1 MVSWRRERP
10 LLSVVVPAYDVEDYL
25 AECLDSLLAQTYAP
39 LEVVVVDDGSTDS
52 TGRVADAYAAAHP
65 DVVRVLHTSNH
76 GLGAAR
82 NAGVAAARGALLA
95 FADSDDV
102 VPPTAYEVLH
112 KQMRRGGCDLVTGS
126 IARWFPHEGDLLDEP
141 RWMRRLHP
149 RRMAF
154 IDQHPE
160 ILGDVFAW
168 NKLFTREFWDRAGLS
183 WPEGVR
189 YEDQP
194 TTTRAFL
201 AARRFGVVPDI
212 VYHWRIRADGSSI
225 TQQRSSIED
234 LRDRWRTKQMTLA
247 SVEDYGD
254 AKVTRVLREKV
265 LAGDMHRYF
274 TEIPGCSDEWWALL
288 RDGVLSIWGGDRS
301 LTRSILPPAH
311 RLCGWLVEQGRR
323 EEAALLM
330 MRLGEGPIGRRQAG
344 GPDGDTVLLDVPFL
358 DVATI
363 ARSALVV
370 RPGE

>member
-1 MVSWRRERP
+1 MVFWRRERP

-25 AECLDSLLAQTYAP
+25 GECLDSLLAQTYSP

-52 TGRVADAYAAAHP
+52 TGAVADSYAAAHP
-65 DVVRVLHTSNH
+65 DRVRVLHTENA

-82 NAGVAAARGALLA
+82 NVGVAEARGGLLA

-102 VPPTAYEVLH
+102 VPPEAYAVMW
-112 KQMRRGGCDLVTGS
+112 KQLSRGCELVTGS
-126 IARWFPHEGDLLDEP
+126 IARWYPERPGGSALEEP
-141 RWMRRLHP
+141 RWMKRLHP
-149 RRMAF
+149 RRLTF

-168 NKLFTREFWDRAGLS
+168 NKLFRRSFWDAADLS
-183 WPEGVR
+183 WPEGIR

-194 TTTRAFL
+194 TTTRAFI
-201 AARRFGVVPDI
+201 AAPRFGVVPDI

-225 TQQRSSIED
+225 TQQRSSLED

-247 SVEDYGD
+247 TVEDYGD
-254 AKVTRVLREKV
+254 PKLLRVLRERV

-274 TEIPGCSDEWWALL
+274 TEIPGCDDEWWGLL
-288 RDGVLSIWGGDRS
+288 RDGVLGIWGGERS
-301 LTRSILPPAH
+301 LTRSILPPVH

-330 MRLGEGPIGRRQAG
+330 TRLAEGPIARRRTEAG
-344 GPDGDTVLLDVPFL
+344 VVLDVPFL
-358 DVATI
+358 DRATI
-363 ARSALVV
+363 PRGALEV